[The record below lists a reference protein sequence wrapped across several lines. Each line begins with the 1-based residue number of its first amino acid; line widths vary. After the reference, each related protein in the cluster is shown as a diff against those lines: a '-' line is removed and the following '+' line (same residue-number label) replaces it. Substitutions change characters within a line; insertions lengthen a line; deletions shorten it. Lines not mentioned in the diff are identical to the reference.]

1 MLLVST
7 STIFILFASLT
18 FTQAQPIED
27 HGSAL
32 VNLAEL
38 LHRASTASVSTENL
52 RRDSNMQKVSKIQV
66 HSPPRNYRTIRHSD
80 RTKDLTS
87 RDVTQEQQAE
97 SSINFRALVQGRR
110 GASRHQIDTI
120 KT

>member
-18 FTQAQPIED
+18 SIQAQPIED

-32 VNLAEL
+32 IN
-38 LHRASTASVSTENL
+38 RASTASVSTENL
-52 RRDSNMQKVSKIQV
+52 RRDSNMQNVSKIQV
-66 HSPPRNYRTIRHSD
+66 HSPPRNYRIIRHSD

-97 SSINFRALVQGRR
+97 SGVNFRALVQGRR